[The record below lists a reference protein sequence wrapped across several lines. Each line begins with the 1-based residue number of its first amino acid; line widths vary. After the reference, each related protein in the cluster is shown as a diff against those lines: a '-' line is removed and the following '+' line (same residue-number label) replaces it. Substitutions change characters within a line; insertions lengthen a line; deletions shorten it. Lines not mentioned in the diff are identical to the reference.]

1 MDQPKWDKEAFK
13 PRPGQEE
20 IIRDEDKA
28 REMADIE
35 LPHREFAHQYRAFIS
50 ANQHN
55 YRKSEEFKREHD
67 TNPKY
72 GFAARLRRF
81 EEMERVGISP
91 EYVDRVAHAHGG
103 AHGEKFDELQRIM
116 NLTDCDE
123 LLKLNRHYRRELE
136 RIDDE
141 RRGIEITN
149 PMHTPEYI
157 NHYLDWEVALALMH
171 AAEERYLK
179 LAHPER

>member
-20 IIRDEDKA
+20 IIRNEEKA
-28 REMADIE
+28 HEMAEIE
-35 LPHREFAHQYRAFIS
+35 LPHREFAHQYRAFIA

-55 YRKSEEFKREHD
+55 YRNSDEFKREHD
-67 TNPKY
+67 TDPKY
-72 GFAARLRRF
+72 NFDARVRRF
-81 EEMERVGISP
+81 QEMERVGISP
-91 EYVDRVAHAHGG
+91 EYVEQIAHAHGG

-123 LLKLNRHYRRELE
+123 LLQLNRHYRRELE
-136 RIDDE
+136 RIDNE
-141 RRGIEITN
+141 RREIEIIE

-157 NHYLDWEVALALMH
+157 NHYLDREVTLALMH
-171 AAEERYLK
+171 AAEARYLK
-179 LAHPER
+179 LAHPDR